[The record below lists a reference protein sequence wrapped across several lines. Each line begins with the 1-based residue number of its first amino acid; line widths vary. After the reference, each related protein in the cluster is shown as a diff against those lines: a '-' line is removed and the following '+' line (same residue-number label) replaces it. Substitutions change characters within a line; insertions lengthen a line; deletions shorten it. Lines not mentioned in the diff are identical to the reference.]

1 MLKWL
6 LSRCHVVVALS
17 NAMTKKQPPEGES
30 PLKIL
35 RERLNLTQEELSRRC
50 NIPLRTYVRWE
61 TGEATP
67 RPTIP
72 QVKALC
78 RELGIPIED
87 LPDEFGPMRSQ
98 SEND

>member
-1 MLKWL
+1 
-6 LSRCHVVVALS
+6 
-17 NAMTKKQPPEGES
+17 MTKKQSKEAES

-35 RERLNLTQEELSRRC
+35 REGLNLTQEELARQCR
-50 NIPLRTYVRWE
+50 IPLRTYVRWE

-78 RELGIPIED
+78 RELGVSIED
-87 LPDEFGPMRSQ
+87 LPDEFGPMQVSAKDNPRSQ
-98 SEND
+98 SDDV

>member
-1 MLKWL
+1 MI
-6 LSRCHVVVALS
+6 
-17 NAMTKKQPPEGES
+17 KKQSPEAES

-35 RERLNLTQEELSRRC
+35 REQLNLTQEELARRC
-50 NIPLRTYVRWE
+50 RIPLRTYVRWE

-78 RELGIPIED
+78 RELGISIEE
-87 LPDEFGPMRSQ
+87 LPDQLGPVRVSAKDNPRSH
-98 SEND
+98 SDDD